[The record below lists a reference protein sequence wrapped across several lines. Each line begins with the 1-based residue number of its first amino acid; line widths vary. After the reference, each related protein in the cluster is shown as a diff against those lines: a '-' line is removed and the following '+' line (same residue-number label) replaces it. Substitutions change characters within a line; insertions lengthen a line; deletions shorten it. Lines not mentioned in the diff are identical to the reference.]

1 MENKDYIAELFKSK
15 FENFEAPVS
24 PEMWS
29 AVSSSIAPTTIT
41 KVGMSL
47 LSKSLI
53 GFSAAAV
60 IGVTSYLIVSND
72 TKKEV
77 ISKPESLSSNE
88 RSTENDV
95 ILQKSTINSEI
106 NKNKPKT
113 IVFHSGSFSNDL
125 PILLLEDRIIDTE
138 EEIIVP
144 PLMEL
149 EPSTI
154 SESTATLY
162 TKENETS
169 SNTANEENSLAH
181 HEETTVKETAQI
193 WKKLPNTFSPNT
205 DGVNDLFFI
214 EDNNVSDFSITIIDS
229 KNNIVYK
236 SDDVNFKWDGR
247 DFSGNLVEA
256 GTYIYYVMG
265 TDHSNKKI
273 AKTSYLTIIR

>member
-29 AVSSSIAPTTIT
+29 AVSSSIASTTIT

-60 IGVTSYLIVSND
+60 IGVTSYLVVSND

-77 ISKPESLSSNE
+77 ISKSERISSNE
-88 RSTENDV
+88 KNTENDV
-95 ILQKSTINSEI
+95 ISQQSTLNSEI
-106 NKNKPKT
+106 NKKEPNA
-113 IVFHSGSFSNDL
+113 IVYHSGSFSNDL
-125 PILLLEDRIIDTE
+125 PILISDDRIIDTE
-138 EEIIVP
+138 QEIIVP

-149 EPSTI
+149 EPSAI

-162 TKENETS
+162 TKETATS
-169 SNTANEENSLAH
+169 SNTANEENTLTH
-181 HEETTVKETAQI
+181 NEETTVKEIAQI
-193 WKKLPNTFSPNT
+193 WKKLPNTFSPNA

-236 SDDVNFKWDGR
+236 SDEVNFKWDGR

-265 TDHSNKKI
+265 SDHSNKKI